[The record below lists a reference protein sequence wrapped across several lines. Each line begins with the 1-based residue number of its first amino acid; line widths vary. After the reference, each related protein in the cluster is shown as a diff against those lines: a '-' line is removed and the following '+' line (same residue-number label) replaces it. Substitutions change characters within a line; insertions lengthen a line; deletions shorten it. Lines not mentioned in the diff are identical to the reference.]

1 MQLDVGKIVEGK
13 VTGITNF
20 GAFVELGEG
29 KTGMVHI
36 SEVSA
41 GYVKE
46 ISDHL
51 HEGDMVKVKVLKVG
65 DDGKIS
71 LSIKQAQ
78 PPAPRQDNG
87 GQNQN
92 RPPRRPQQN
101 RGPQQRGFRGN
112 AGGGFDRSRH
122 SNEPMSFEDMLSK
135 FKQNSEE
142 KMSDIK
148 RNIDGKRGSY
158 SRRGGGSK

>member
-20 GAFVELGEG
+20 GAFIDLGEG

-46 ISDHL
+46 IADHL
-51 HEGDMVKVKVLKVG
+51 KEGEQVKVKVLKVG

-71 LSIKQAQ
+71 LSIK
-78 PPAPRQDNG
+78 PVSYTHL
-87 GQNQN
+87 
-92 RPPRRPQQN
+92 
-101 RGPQQRGFRGN
+101 
-112 AGGGFDRSRH
+112 GGGDSPPF
-122 SNEPMSFEDMLSK
+122 FWKKSK
-135 FKQNSEE
+135 KLL
-142 KMSDIK
+142 
-148 RNIDGKRGSY
+148 
-158 SRRGGGSK
+158 